1 MQAAQRGAADLEEP
15 PPLLHYPVEVLGVY
29 RGSGARQ
36 PTVPHGARG
45 VCSPEAGEKEGR
57 GGGEEGEGG
66 GFPGF
71 AKGRGEMIGWHCSAD
86 FANRCQDL
94 DKLPRRVGGWVG
106 AATRLYCYRGGAS
119 GARGRFRLAWLR
131 QPLSWLYRPF
141 DVPST
146 GGGVP
151 VTGSG
156 MGLRR
161 SKSSRY
167 VGQRPKGYM
176 APSNLHI
183 HGGLWR

>member
-1 MQAAQRGAADLEEP
+1 MLTFPALPVFGPTARTIRLSCVVMLATSFCSLCLRLFS
-15 PPLLHYPVEVLGVY
+15 PLPHYLQDKIIQY
-29 RGSGARQ
+29 LA
-36 PTVPHGARG
+36 
-45 VCSPEAGEKEGR
+45 
-57 GGGEEGEGG
+57 
-66 GFPGF
+66 
-71 AKGRGEMIGWHCSAD
+71 SAD

-94 DKLPRRVGGWVG
+94 DKLPRSVGGWVG